1 LHRFIELEIN
11 RNLAEV
17 FMSQKIIEKEI
28 ILDMQTESNI
38 AYHKISWSV
47 VAKQET
53 MSSGGNIFHHIIPYL
68 GTYKH
73 SHDCIEILFIMSGTL
88 KHCVNGEVSVLSQGN
103 IVFIR
108 PADSHFLK
116 PHKDHQICEIISFM
130 FSLKLFLT
138 LSEYLENDI
147 FLKQFTAPV
156 LSPQFMIKGPKF
168 TLLCNRV
175 LSLNSISKN
184 PLYKKIKIKILLAE
198 LFTHFFIDEINF
210 LKVNTVPCWLESL
223 CEAMRK
229 PRNFIEG
236 LSKMNSLAPCTKE
249 HLCKSLKRYL
259 NKTPTEF
266 INELK
271 MSYAARLL
279 ADSDEE
285 IAMIAYEL
293 NIKSLSRFYSLF
305 KQFYATSPAN
315 YRKNA
320 KAGRDI
326 L

>member
-1 LHRFIELEIN
+1 MYVHYTMSYKLEIEKSN
-11 RNLAEV
+11 R
-17 FMSQKIIEKEI
+17 
-28 ILDMQTESNI
+28 LDMQTESYI
-38 AYHKISWSV
+38 AYHKITWASV
-47 VAKQET
+47 AGPES
-53 MSSGGNIFHHIIPYL
+53 MSSGGNIFHHSIPYS
-68 GTYKH
+68 GTTKH
-73 SHDCIEILFIMSGTL
+73 SHDCIEIIFLMSGTI
-88 KHCVNGEVSVLSQGN
+88 KHCVNAEVSVMKQGD
-103 IVFIR
+103 IAFIR

-116 PHKDHQICEIISFM
+116 PHKNHPSCELISFM

-156 LSPQFMIKGPKF
+156 VSPQFSMKDPKF

-175 LSLNSISKN
+175 LSLNSISNN

-198 LFTHFFIDEINF
+198 LFTHFFIDEVNF
-210 LKVNTVPCWLESL
+210 LKVNVVPEWLESL

-229 PRNFIEG
+229 PRNFIAG
-236 LSKMNSLAPCTKE
+236 LRRMNDLAPCTKE
-249 HLCKSLKRYL
+249 HLCKSLKKYL

-271 MSYAARLL
+271 IAYAARLL
-279 ADSDEE
+279 TDSDKD
-285 IAMIAYEL
+285 ICDIAYEL
-293 NIKSLSRFYSLF
+293 NIKSLSRFYHLF
-305 KQFYATSPAN
+305 KNFYGTSPVN

-320 KAGRDI
+320 KLGKNI